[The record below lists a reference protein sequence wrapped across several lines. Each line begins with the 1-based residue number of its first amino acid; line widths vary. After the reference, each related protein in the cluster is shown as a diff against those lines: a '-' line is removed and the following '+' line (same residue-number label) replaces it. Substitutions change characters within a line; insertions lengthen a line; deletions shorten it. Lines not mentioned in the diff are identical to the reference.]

1 MLQLKGWLSYI
12 FMVRSV
18 SFMKQRQWQR
28 MSNMY
33 SAQMWYLHDI
43 GESFFQLNLW
53 VSIGMIISFSF
64 TEKNSTR
71 LLFCFLCLP
80 LICLSCG
87 SFKIRYRVSYLRALL
102 KFYFVMSW
110 IDLQLISSETLCRVY
125 RQNMINLSPG
135 YKWGDQHSFK
145 DSRYLLDSNKLLHTG
160 VDSLSSCYC

>member
-1 MLQLKGWLSYI
+1 MALLHIHGEKCLLHEAKTVTKNVKYVFRSDVVFAWYRGI
-12 FMVRSV
+12 FLPIEFVSV
-18 SFMKQRQWQR
+18 HR
-28 MSNMY
+28 ND
-33 SAQMWYLHDI
+33 YL
-43 GESFFQLNLW
+43 FFFHWKKLYTFA
-53 VSIGMIISFSF
+53 V
-64 TEKNSTR
+64 
-71 LLFCFLCLP
+71 LLLCLP
-80 LICLSCG
+80 LISLSCG

-125 RQNMINLSPG
+125 RQNMMTNLSPG